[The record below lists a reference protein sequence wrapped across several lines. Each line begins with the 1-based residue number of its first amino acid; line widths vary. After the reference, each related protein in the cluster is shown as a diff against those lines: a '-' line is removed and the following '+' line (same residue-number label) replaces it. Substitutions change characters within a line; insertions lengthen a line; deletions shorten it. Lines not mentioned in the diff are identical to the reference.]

1 MLNHYPSSK
10 SIISAFLT
18 LAMLLSSLAM
28 AGLAGTVVAQ
38 EEIGSVA
45 ELAAQDPENIAFCHG
60 GDYCSRA
67 QWQYMTDWLSDYELT
82 IAISAH
88 AIGLDR
94 QTLDEIVIE
103 SKELAIP

>member
-1 MLNHYPSSK
+1 
-10 SIISAFLT
+10 
-18 LAMLLSSLAM
+18 MLLSSLAM

-45 ELAAQDPENIAFCHG
+45 ELAAQDPEIIAFRHG

-67 QWQYMTDWLSDYELT
+67 QWPSMTDWLSDYELT
-82 IAISAH
+82 IAISAR